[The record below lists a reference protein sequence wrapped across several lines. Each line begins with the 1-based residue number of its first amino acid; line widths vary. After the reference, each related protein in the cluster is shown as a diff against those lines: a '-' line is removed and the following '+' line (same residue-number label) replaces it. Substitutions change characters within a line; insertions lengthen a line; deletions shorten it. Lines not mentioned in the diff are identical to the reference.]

1 MSLLS
6 DVWGDSWKSSN
17 ISTST
22 STLKP
27 FIGGTTNSPI
37 NISYNSKNI
46 SNYNS
51 NSNSNNSQVNTNQ
64 LNNTQLII
72 NNLLK
77 ENAILKNTVNK
88 SNNVINYDDENL
100 ASSVLIGY
108 FLLFIM
114 DTFVDLGKQLT

>member
-6 DVWGDSWKSSN
+6 DVWGESWKSSN
-17 ISTST
+17 ISS
-22 STLKP
+22 LKP
-27 FIGGTTNSPI
+27 LIGGSTNTPI

-51 NSNSNNSQVNTNQ
+51 NNSQLNNSQ
-64 LNNTQLII
+64 LNNSQLII
-72 NNLLK
+72 NNLIKENNLLK
-77 ENAILKNTVNK
+77 ETFINKN
-88 SNNVINYDDENL
+88 NNIINYDDENF

>member
-1 MSLLS
+1 MSLLT

-17 ISTST
+17 ISPLKP
-22 STLKP
+22 LKP
-27 FIGGTTNSPI
+27 FIGGSTNSPI

-51 NSNSNNSQVNTNQ
+51 NSNNSHN

-72 NNLLK
+72 NNLIKENNLLK
-77 ENAILKNTVNK
+77 ETFINKN
-88 SNNVINYDDENL
+88 NNIINYDDENF

>member
-17 ISTST
+17 IST
-22 STLKP
+22 LKP
-27 FIGGTTNSPI
+27 LIGGTTNPPI

-51 NSNSNNSQVNTNQ
+51 NSNNSQ
-64 LNNTQLII
+64 LNNSQLII
-72 NNLLK
+72 NNLIK
-77 ENAILKNTVNK
+77 ENNLLKQTFINK
-88 SNNVINYDDENL
+88 NNNIINYDDENL